1 MDLGLSGKVALIGG
15 ASRGLGKACALRLA
29 QEGAAVAICARNEP
43 ALAAAAR
50 EIRAASNAEVLPIT
64 GDQSKG
70 QDITRIV
77 TETMNRFG
85 RIDILVTNT
94 GGPPS
99 GMFLEHDESAW
110 DAAYQGILL
119 YVVRIIRAVIPI
131 MQAQGGGRIIN
142 NTSFTVKEPAERL
155 VLSNV
160 FRAGVV
166 ALAKTLA
173 RELAPD
179 NIRINN
185 VCPGAFETERLKEL
199 FVRQAEAGGK
209 TLVEVEQEWVSRIP
223 IGRLQQPEELA
234 DLVAFLASDR
244 AGAITGATI
253 PIDGGMLH
261 GLF

>member
-29 QEGAAVAICARNEP
+29 QEEAKIAICARDR
-43 ALAAAAR
+43 AAIAAAAA
-50 EIRAASNAEVLPIT
+50 EIRNASAVEVLPIAA
-64 GDQSKG
+64 DQSKR
-70 QDITRIV
+70 DDVTRMV
-77 TETMNRFG
+77 DETMARFG

-99 GMFLEHDESAW
+99 GLFLEHDEATW
-110 DAAYQGILL
+110 EGAFHGILL
-119 YVVRIIRAVIPI
+119 YVVRLLRAVVPI
-131 MQAQGGGRIIN
+131 MRDQGGGRIIN

-173 RELAPD
+173 RELAPY

-185 VCPGAFETERLKEL
+185 VCPGAFATERLQEL
-199 FVRQAEAGGK
+199 FTRQADASGK
-209 TLVEVEQEWVSRIP
+209 TVDEIEQEWLARIP

-244 AGAITGATI
+244 ADAITGATI
-253 PIDGGMLH
+253 PVDGGMLH